1 MNSIYNYT
9 KEELENY
16 FINIG
21 EKKYRAVQIFEWL
34 YRYRVNNFDEMTNL
48 SKKTV
53 EYLKEHFEMKLLK
66 VESLQVSVDGT
77 RKYLFKLSDGAL
89 IESVLMRHNYGNS
102 ICVTSEVGCN
112 MGCVFC
118 ASGELGCVRRLTLEE
133 MVLQVLT
140 VQKDLDQNKEVITN
154 VVVMGIGEPFDNYD
168 VLARFL
174 QVINYPKGLE
184 IGARHI
190 TVSTCGIVPKIKEFA
205 SFPLQINLALS
216 LHAPNNEL
224 RSSLMKI
231 NKAYPLEE
239 VMDALKYYY
248 EKTNRRVTFEYIL
261 LHGINDTKYHA
272 VELANLIRGMNV
284 YVNLIPYN
292 EVSTKPYKQT
302 PHSDAESFFEVL
314 RKRGINVTLRME
326 HGADI
331 DAACGQLRAKHLK
344 KESFKN
350 E

>member
-9 KEELENY
+9 LDELGNY
-16 FINIG
+16 FISIG
-21 EKKYRAVQIFEWL
+21 DKKFRAIQIFEWL
-34 YRYRVNNFDEMTNL
+34 YRNRVSSFDEMTNL
-48 SKKTV
+48 SKKTI
-53 EYLKEHFEMKLLK
+53 EHLNENFTINLL
-66 VESLQVSVDGT
+66 ELERLQVSSDGT
-77 RKYLFKLSDGAL
+77 RKYLFKLSDGHF

-112 MGCVFC
+112 MGCAFC

-140 VQKDLDQNKEVITN
+140 VQKDLDKEQERITN

-168 VLARFL
+168 VLLKFL
-174 QVINYPKGLE
+174 TVINYAKGLE

-205 SFPLQINLALS
+205 EFPLQINLALS

-224 RSSLMKI
+224 RNRLMKI

-239 VMDALKYYY
+239 VMDAIKYYY

-261 LHGINDTKYHA
+261 LHGINDTKEA
-272 VELANLIRGMNV
+272 AKELIKLIRGMNV

-292 EVSTKPYKQT
+292 EVSTKPFKTT
-302 PHSDAESFFEVL
+302 PHDKAEEFFSIL
-314 RKRGINVTLRME
+314 HKAGINVTLRME
-326 HGADI
+326 HGSDI
-331 DAACGQLRAKHLK
+331 DAACGQLRAKRMR
-344 KESFKN
+344 EDKN

>member
-9 KEELENY
+9 LDELGNY
-16 FINIG
+16 FISIG
-21 EKKYRAVQIFEWL
+21 DKKFRAIQIFEWL
-34 YRYRVNNFDEMTNL
+34 YRNRVSSFDEMTNL
-48 SKKTV
+48 SKKTI
-53 EYLKEHFEMKLLK
+53 EHLNENFTINLL
-66 VESLQVSVDGT
+66 ELERLQVSSDGT
-77 RKYLFKLSDGAL
+77 RKYLFKLSDGHF

-112 MGCVFC
+112 MGCAFC

-140 VQKDLDQNKEVITN
+140 VQKDLAKEQERITN

-168 VLARFL
+168 VLLKFL
-174 QVINYPKGLE
+174 TVINYAKGLE

-205 SFPLQINLALS
+205 EFPLQINLALS

-224 RSSLMKI
+224 RNRLMKI

-239 VMDALKYYY
+239 VMDAIKYYY

-261 LHGINDTKYHA
+261 LHGINDTKEA
-272 VELANLIRGMNV
+272 AKELIKLIRGMNV

-292 EVSTKPYKQT
+292 EVSTKPFKTT
-302 PHSDAESFFEVL
+302 PHDKAEEFFSIL
-314 RKRGINVTLRME
+314 HKAGINVTLRME
-326 HGADI
+326 HGSDI
-331 DAACGQLRAKHLK
+331 DAACGQLRAKRMR
-344 KESFKN
+344 EDKN

>member
-9 KEELENY
+9 LDELGNY
-16 FINIG
+16 FISIG
-21 EKKYRAVQIFEWL
+21 DKKFRAIQIFEWL
-34 YRYRVNNFDEMTNL
+34 YRNRVSSFDEMTNL
-48 SKKTV
+48 SKKTI
-53 EYLKEHFEMKLLK
+53 EHLNENFTINLL
-66 VESLQVSVDGT
+66 ELERLQVSSDGT
-77 RKYLFKLSDGAL
+77 RKYLFKLSDGHF

-112 MGCVFC
+112 MGCAFC
-118 ASGELGCVRRLTLEE
+118 ASGELGCIRRLTLEE

-140 VQKDLDQNKEVITN
+140 VQKDLDKEQERITN

-168 VLARFL
+168 VLLKFL
-174 QVINYPKGLE
+174 TVINYAKGLE

-205 SFPLQINLALS
+205 EFPLQINLALS

-224 RSSLMKI
+224 RNRLMKI

-239 VMDALKYYY
+239 VMDAIKYYY

-261 LHGINDTKYHA
+261 LHGINDTKEA
-272 VELANLIRGMNV
+272 AKELIKLIRGMNV

-292 EVSTKPYKQT
+292 EVSTKPFKTT
-302 PHSDAESFFEVL
+302 PHDKAEEFFSIL
-314 RKRGINVTLRME
+314 HKAGINVTLRME
-326 HGADI
+326 HGSDI
-331 DAACGQLRAKHLK
+331 DAACGQLRAKRMR
-344 KESFKN
+344 EDKN